1 MTGAYAGILNGGS
14 SVAPYGLV
22 DLRLKG
28 DEEPLMGTGG
38 GIRERVIGD
47 KAAGEL
53 IWMMEKV
60 VSEGTGQRA
69 QFDGREIAGKTGT
82 TQAARDAWFIG
93 FTADYVAGV
102 WMGYDDNTPLTGV
115 TGGGLPAEIWRETM
129 VRVHEGVPVNP
140 LPMIVPELVLQQQQ
154 QQEPAP
160 QSQQQQRQPQQR
172 DVPRTTEG
180 LIELLVREVL
190 GGGRNR

>member
-1 MTGAYAGILNGGS
+1 
-14 SVAPYGLV
+14 
-22 DLRLKG
+22 
-28 DEEPLMGTGG
+28 
-38 GIRERVIGD
+38 
-47 KAAGEL
+47 
-53 IWMMEKV
+53 
-60 VSEGTGQRA
+60 
-69 QFDGREIAGKTGT
+69 
-82 TQAARDAWFIG
+82 
-93 FTADYVAGV
+93 
-102 WMGYDDNTPLTGV
+102 MGYDDNTPLTGV

-154 QQEPAP
+154 LQEPAP